1 MQNYKQSYKC
11 NQNGTDYFL
20 STEIE
25 KNQIK
30 IMCWNIKA
38 PSTNTY
44 LNSFSLPYL
53 KELSNEFLGCLDII
67 QAQKLI
73 NNKIEQNLLII
84 KNNLSFIDLEIFMAN
99 NNPPINFNLSPIMNK
114 IDSVRENKELN
125 NYSPQKIKKREY
137 LTLILSPKRNNQRSI
152 FNSPIR
158 NYEYN
163 NSPQKEN
170 SPLSTNNSSP
180 QSSNNIEDIN
190 NINIPFQN
198 ENIIPEFN
206 QNIIPEFN
214 QNVVPESNQNII
226 PEFNQNIIPETNQN
240 IIPES
245 NQNIVSES
253 NQNIIPEYN
262 QNIVP
267 ESNQNIVPEFN
278 QNMIPEYNQNLDLL
292 TKLQNQENE
301 NNILKTQITDLNQ
314 KILEL
319 QKEKQN
325 DFSNPS
331 SNHQQENENLK
342 IINEN
347 LINENKNLKSQLNN
361 SLNQISPKVA
371 FIDNSSNILA
381 KGEIIRDKK
390 ELEFLC
396 QKICKNYQYMTI
408 NLIYKATVDSDKS
421 VAFHN
426 NCDQASNSLVLIETD
441 KNVRFGGYTS
451 CNWSGNC
458 EDKIDDNAFVFSL
471 NKMKTYDVI
480 PGEKAIGCYPKCG
493 PVFLGC
499 QIRIFDEAFT
509 KGGTTYLKGANYQTE
524 EDFELSGGEQ
534 KFNVKEIEV
543 YKIEL
548 E

>member
-1 MQNYKQSYKC
+1 MQNYRQSYKC

-25 KNQIK
+25 NNQIK
-30 IMCWNIKA
+30 IMCRNIKD
-38 PSTNTY
+38 PSTNAY

-99 NNPPINFNLSPIMNK
+99 NNPPININLSPIMNK
-114 IDSVRENKELN
+114 IYSVRENKELN

-137 LTLILSPKRNNQRSI
+137 LTLILSPKINNQRSI

-226 PEFNQNIIPETNQN
+226 PEFNQNIIPESNQN
-240 IIPES
+240 IVSES

-262 QNIVP
+262 QNIFP
-267 ESNQNIVPEFN
+267 ESNQNIVPESN

-347 LINENKNLKSQLNN
+347 LIN
-361 SLNQISPKVA
+361 
-371 FIDNSSNILA
+371 
-381 KGEIIRDKK
+381 
-390 ELEFLC
+390 
-396 QKICKNYQYMTI
+396 
-408 NLIYKATVDSDKS
+408 
-421 VAFHN
+421 
-426 NCDQASNSLVLIETD
+426 
-441 KNVRFGGYTS
+441 
-451 CNWSGNC
+451 
-458 EDKIDDNAFVFSL
+458 
-471 NKMKTYDVI
+471 
-480 PGEKAIGCYPKCG
+480 
-493 PVFLGC
+493 
-499 QIRIFDEAFT
+499 
-509 KGGTTYLKGANYQTE
+509 
-524 EDFELSGGEQ
+524 
-534 KFNVKEIEV
+534 
-543 YKIEL
+543 
-548 E
+548 